1 MQRRNSTFP
10 AGIFRVLRRRPAAAA
25 ILRGSPRREG
35 LHGTVRFYQTREGVL
50 VAAEIFGLPTEA
62 DPCYAGVFGFHIH
75 EGISCGYADGH
86 AADPFPGTAAHY
98 NPGRCP
104 HPAHAGDL
112 PPLFGAGG
120 YAVSIFLT
128 DRFTVSEVVGRT
140 VVIHEKSDDFMTQPA
155 GGSGRKI
162 ACGEIRRT

>member
-10 AGIFRVLRRRPAAAA
+10 SGVLRVLRRRPEAAAV
-25 ILRGSPRREG
+25 LRGSPRYASLR
-35 LHGTVRFYQTREGVL
+35 GTVRFYQTRMGVL
-50 VAAEIFGLPTEA
+50 VAAEIIDLPTGD

-75 EGISCGYADGH
+75 EGISCGYADGRG
-86 AADPFPGTAAHY
+86 ADPFPGTATHY

-112 PPLFGAGG
+112 PPLFGNGG

-140 VVIHEKSDDFMTQPA
+140 VVIHEKPDDFFTQPA
-155 GGSGRKI
+155 GGSGMKI
-162 ACGEIRRT
+162 ACGEIRRA